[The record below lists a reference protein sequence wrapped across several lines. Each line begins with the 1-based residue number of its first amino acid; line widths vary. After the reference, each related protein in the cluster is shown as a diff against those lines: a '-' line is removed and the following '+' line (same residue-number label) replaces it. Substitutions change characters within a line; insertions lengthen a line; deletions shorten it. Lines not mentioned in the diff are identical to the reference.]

1 MTNDP
6 RKAETLQDAALN
18 PDGKTWNGAKALSWL
33 SEIMNPGKGLPE
45 EEVAKMFEEA
55 KARRAAQS
63 R

>member
-18 PDGKTWNGAKALSWL
+18 SDGETWNGAKALSWL
-33 SEIMNPGKGLPE
+33 SEAMNPGKGLPE